1 MAKGLSRLC
10 SAQHC
15 AGIEH
20 DPARVSQLTVTHLS
34 HKPWVCVNPMKKLY
48 ITSSVLQPAR
58 LQFCMQDCCSLIAQ
72 VEYQGQAGYTRILEC
87 KSWIDMSFAFKKNAW
102 IDRSFCI
109 GFFSYFIFLLRD
121 QWMFE
126 RLGKANWWG
135 FGQQQLLA
143 NSIISHE
150 KRGDLLLPYIYKAIK
165 PFWLSNWV
173 SLARVVACFP
183 KVSLSL
189 PAAPAAD
196 SKTPC
201 VCASPSDQPKLC
213 WSAAP
218 SAWPLILQSKSSIVF
233 SNSLLEWL
241 PDDQHGL
248 KLGLKLELCLLTN
261 WLYKF
266 YLFWNPR
273 IKFNKLCGVW
283 ILFRT
288 PKLRAAYQSSITRLH
303 STVTVIGVYFHF
315 TDVLLNA
322 HWAALWPQ
330 QYQLS
335 PTRLHSTV
343 IGVEIFSLHRCF
355 AQCSL
360 SSSLTSEKC

>member
-1 MAKGLSRLC
+1 MTLPESPNSLLHTLAISHGFVSIQWKNCILLVVFCNLQGYNFACRIVALWLLRLNIKARQDIPEFLNANLGL
-10 SAQHC
+10 
-15 AGIEH
+15 
-20 DPARVSQLTVTHLS
+20 
-34 HKPWVCVNPMKKLY
+34 
-48 ITSSVLQPAR
+48 
-58 LQFCMQDCCSLIAQ
+58 
-72 VEYQGQAGYTRILEC
+72 
-87 KSWIDMSFAFKKNAW
+87 IDLFAFKKNAW

-135 FGQQQLLA
+135 FGQGQLLA